1 MNIIYK
7 YDKNLPEDQVI
18 ALYSSLKWSSSNRP
32 KELINALAHSHTV
45 VSAWDGN
52 QMVALGNALS
62 DGYLVVYYP
71 HLLVLPEYQGKGIG
85 RRIVSILQAKYADL
99 HQQIL
104 VADAEAI
111 DFYKNCGFRKAGSCE
126 PLWIYD
132 TYEHN

>member
-1 MNIIYK
+1 MNVTYK

-18 ALYSSLKWSSSNRP
+18 ALYSSLKWAATSRP
-32 KELINALAHSHTV
+32 KELLNALANSHAV

-52 QMVALGNALS
+52 KLVALGNALS
-62 DGYLVVYYP
+62 DGFLVVYYP

-85 RRIVSILQAKYADL
+85 RRIVSILQAKYSNL

-104 VADAEAI
+104 VADEKALG
-111 DFYKNCGFRKAGSCE
+111 FYKNCGFRKAGSCT

-132 TYEHN
+132 GQEHD